1 MANAMMEALLS
12 SLLAT
17 TFIGKFYLKEKINNN
32 LSAFKILHKMQY
44 FKSKICENLTWRI
57 SSKIILIEVASVL
70 ENYEH

>member
-1 MANAMMEALLS
+1 MMEALLS

-17 TFIGKFYLKEKINNN
+17 TFIGKFYLKEKINN

>member
-1 MANAMMEALLS
+1 MMEALLS

-17 TFIGKFYLKEKINNN
+17 TFIGKFYLKEKINN

-44 FKSKICENLTWRI
+44 FKSKICENLIWRI
-57 SSKIILIEVASVL
+57 SSKIILTEVASVL

>member
-17 TFIGKFYLKEKINNN
+17 TFIGKFYLKEKINN

-44 FKSKICENLTWRI
+44 FKSKICENLGESLQRL
-57 SSKIILIEVASVL
+57 S
-70 ENYEH
+70 

>member
-1 MANAMMEALLS
+1 MEALLS

-17 TFIGKFYLKEKINNN
+17 TFIGKFYLKEKINN

-57 SSKIILIEVASVL
+57 SSKIILTEVASVL

>member
-1 MANAMMEALLS
+1 MAIAMMEALLS

-17 TFIGKFYLKEKINNN
+17 TFIGKFYLKEKINN

>member
-17 TFIGKFYLKEKINNN
+17 TFIGKFYLKEKINN